1 MVFGRMATAPSYA
14 VGRSTLGEE
23 VSSNQEVQTIPFPR
37 ATNDQRRNNSNGMV
51 KYGRMGGDGIL
62 WVTHTIVQ
70 QREEAALAQRC
81 LCLRECGR
89 IPVHKPMA
97 E

>member
-62 WVTHTIVQ
+62 WVTHTTKRGSRSGTEMSVP
-70 QREEAALAQRC
+70 QRVAAGCQY
-81 LCLRECGR
+81 
-89 IPVHKPMA
+89 ISP
-97 E
+97 

>member
-1 MVFGRMATAPSYA
+1 MASAPSYA
-14 VGRSTLGEE
+14 VGRSTLGVK
-23 VSSNQEVQTIPFPR
+23 VSSNQEVQTFPFPR
-37 ATNDQRRNNSNGMV
+37 PTTNGAIILTAWLSMG
-51 KYGRMGGDGIL
+51 GMGGDGIL